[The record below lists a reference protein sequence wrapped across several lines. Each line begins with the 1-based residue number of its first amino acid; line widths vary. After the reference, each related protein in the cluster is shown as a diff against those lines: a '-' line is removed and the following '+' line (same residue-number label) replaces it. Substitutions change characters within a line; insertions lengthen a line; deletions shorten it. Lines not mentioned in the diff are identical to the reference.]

1 LSEDDESFDLNLSPE
16 ELNNLAKAM
25 ANAFSD
31 TISSNPEAFLPEV
44 THVSNIYPVVTVP
57 FDLDLIASSVSG
69 VTDIVGQLKEFI
81 NSTLGSIAGSIISSI
96 QTWIDQ
102 NIKPVIN
109 SVLSGVTSFIRD
121 NILPVVGG
129 KLMSLP
135 DFFTKIIVP
144 NLSSFISTNV
154 LGTMLNIAYQV
165 FQPAI
170 SGLKD
175 WLGSAFDGIKSW
187 FLDALKSGWN
197 WIDSLIG
204 GLKSWLGSALQSGW
218 NWVTST
224 IADVGKAI
232 IGTILPA
239 ISQLSSFAQSSL
251 FSIMGG
257 INKLFGLPSVILEGA
272 SKLFS
277 GGISSLVNFIQQSIL
292 GRLTD
297 LWNTLSTIA
306 GQLSNAVT
314 QLSSYVV
321 TGYNVISTA
330 FMGFANALLN
340 LPTWFDEHISKPL
353 GQAVSGLAEG
363 FWKMLPDFVKEFL
376 VSAKDFFVNMAL
388 FVVEFPKDPLGAI
401 SKYVL
406 APASTFIS
414 NLPIVKDYI
423 IPLIKEHL
431 FPFLKALAGFVVE
444 FPKNPLKAISD
455 YVLTP
460 VSTFISG
467 LPIIKDYVVPFIQ
480 NLKSSFDSLIKD
492 PRGWLEK
499 NILQPVADFI
509 NKTPFLRDV
518 VVPSL
523 KNLAGLLIEFP
534 KDPLGSLKKYLL
546 DPVVNFVSGLPII
559 KDYIVPF
566 VKKAGEEFNKFIK
579 DPIAYTK
586 GVAEAVWN
594 ALTGLFSKVLELVGK
609 AVSGLVDVIKTVVT
623 GFWNV
628 ATGVFMPIANNLIG
642 FVKSLVGA
650 ITQPIHDLILG
661 IASAGTSLG
670 KDFVGSIVNLAG
682 SVAEPM
688 GKLFTEPLQALFTPL
703 NEALGKGLENLVAPQ
718 VEKLRKGEVP
728 QGELLQLLVIM
739 GAIPPI
745 TISATALMRGY
756 YMVFRYL
763 ATLPTRVPFRLT
775 IGYRIG
781 EGNDADIMFA
791 PLSVGQR
798 LAVKMLQSFGVVHP
812 IEVTFDTKALFLAL
826 AKEFKYYPTQ
836 YARSIVD
843 STSMWLTQPLSR
855 LSASIFRNFLPME
868 MPSLETLIEYLKR
881 HMGLGLDSDAFKKV
895 LEDTKGFLRL
905 YGYNDSVIDWTTRTD
920 LTITV
925 TDRFGNPRTVPLAL
939 MYTLP
944 SPSDVAEMYVKDIFK
959 SPEDFFKL
967 YLARGMHKD
976 VGSLYYFLRFKYPP
990 PERLWQFVTRGIS
1003 GMLWAS
1009 IPEAERNEIMKEA
1022 GALGG
1027 FKPADAKALNFEHS
1041 TLFSS
1046 FRTYMKWHDFFRPS
1060 WIEGFTSDNQIML
1073 DTLADIPTKIDQRW
1087 MVRFGLYQL
1096 LKESGVDMKSDAS
1109 AFTKVVQSGEATTG
1123 IVMDLENFC
1132 RTLQATGIHPYYVPI
1147 TAVAETIMSVSD
1159 ERNLLRTGTLSLFK
1173 EGLWSVDALNKML
1186 NGALTVSFNVAYFD
1200 PSPDKLDWSV
1210 GHIDV
1215 PIRFL
1220 PPEAKLTQLRAL
1232 MDRALDIFKEFIR
1245 DMANAYQDYIVEKY
1259 ETTETTPEGKPIP
1272 TFKSITMDIINDINS
1287 YFAKDYKSIVGQ
1299 DLPDELKLQFVEDF
1313 FKPYAHALEQ
1323 FRDVYAIRRVRSWTQ
1338 RWIGWLMYRLATGV
1352 TKKEEFSNFV
1362 NTVSKASHL
1371 TPTEINF
1378 LSQVMEMMY
1387 TIATREYIPTPSQL
1401 ATLSEYLVIPSDL
1414 ITAVYDERNVPDKWR
1429 PIWTKYIEIRPT
1441 ADDVREL
1448 ISTYMYVI
1456 RYVKLPDDIVNK
1468 VKGYASYVGYRDK
1481 ELAIFDLRAQLN
1493 EMLLNIRQN
1502 VREYIPTPMSLAT
1515 LVEYVPK
1522 AREFFDDVVKA
1533 KNIPKEWQEL
1543 WATYLDIRPIVDDV
1557 KRYFSRAEELYAK
1570 FMMKE
1575 GAFKKV
1581 LDDVKNYLGYTDK
1594 EIEFLMLTTKYER
1607 WRNAWNELIGTVEK
1621 MVLVSEY
1628 SPVARDYA
1636 VGKLYE
1642 MIDALPIDNA
1652 EKDKLKKMW
1661 EQYIRVRPIYDEVK
1675 RYVTDL
1681 INAVVDGTISEQTF
1695 ASELDS
1701 LKEWGLGDDEIM
1713 FYKAMAGLR
1722 KARKLKIYLG

>member
-1 LSEDDESFDLNLSPE
+1 LSDDDESFDLNLSPE

-31 TISSNPEAFLPEV
+31 TISSNSEAFLPEV

-121 NILPVVGG
+121 NILPVVNG

-204 GLKSWLGSALQSGW
+204 GLKSWLWGALQSGW

-251 FSIMGG
+251 FSIMGN

-277 GGISSLVNFIQQSIL
+277 GGISSLVNYIQQSIL

-297 LWNTLSTIA
+297 LWNTLSNLA

-314 QLSSYVV
+314 QLSGYIT
-321 TGYNVISTA
+321 TGFNAISTA
-330 FMGFANALLN
+330 FMGFVNALLY

-353 GQAVSGLAEG
+353 GQAISGLAID
-363 FWKMLPDFVKEFL
+363 FWKMLPDFVKDFL

-388 FVVEFPKDPLGAI
+388 FVTEFPKDPLGAI

-423 IPLIKEHL
+423 IPLIKEYL

-499 NILQPVADFI
+499 NVLQPVADFI
-509 NKTPFLRDV
+509 NKVPFLRDV
-518 VVPSL
+518 VIPSL

-534 KDPLGSLKKYLL
+534 KDPLGALKKYLL
-546 DPVVNFVSGLPII
+546 DPVVSFVSNLPII

-594 ALTGLFSKVLELVGK
+594 ALTGLLSGFLGIMGK
-609 AVSGLVDVIKTVVT
+609 AVSGLVDVVKTVVT
-623 GFWNV
+623 GFWDV
-628 ATGVFMPIANNLIG
+628 ATGVFVPLVNKSID
-642 FVKSLVGA
+642 FVKSFVGA
-650 ITQPIHDLILG
+650 ITKPIYNLILD

-670 KDFVGSIVNLAG
+670 KDFVGSVVNLAG

-703 NEALGKGLENLVAPQ
+703 NEALGKGLESLIAPQ

-728 QGELLQLLVIM
+728 QGELLQLFTIM
-739 GAIPPI
+739 GGLPFI
-745 TISATALMRGY
+745 TISATSLMRGY
-756 YMVFRYL
+756 YMFFRYL
-763 ATLPTRVPFRLT
+763 ATLPTKVPLRFT
-775 IGYRIG
+775 IGYRLG
-781 EGNDADIMFA
+781 HDGSAGVVFA
-791 PLSVGQR
+791 PFTVGQR
-798 LAVKMLQSFGVVHP
+798 TAIRMMQGLGLAHP
-812 IEVTFDTKALFLAL
+812 IEVTFDTKALFVGL
-826 AKEFKYYPTQ
+826 AKEFKDYPTQ
-836 YARSIVD
+836 YARSIVN
-843 STSMWLTQPLSR
+843 STSVWLTQPLSR
-855 LSASIFRNFLPME
+855 LSASMFRNFLPME
-868 MPSLETLIEYLKR
+868 MPSLDTLTEYLKR
-881 HMGLGLDSDAFKKV
+881 HMGFGLDSDAFKKV

-905 YGYNDSVIDWTTRTD
+905 YGYNDSVIDWTTKTD
-920 LTITV
+920 LAITV

-939 MYTLP
+939 MYELP
-944 SPSDVAEMYVKDIFK
+944 SASDVAEMYIKDIFQ

-967 YLARGMHKD
+967 FEARGMHRQ
-976 VGSLYYFLRFKYPP
+976 VGSLYYYMRFRYPP
-990 PERLWQFVTRGIS
+990 PERLWQFLMRGVS

-1009 IPEAERNEIMKEA
+1009 ITKDEADRIGAEIK
-1022 GALGG
+1022 ALGG
-1027 FKPADAKALNFEHS
+1027 FSPVNAKELNFKHGK
-1041 TLFSS
+1041 LFSA
-1046 FRTYMKWHDFFRPS
+1046 FQTYMKWHDFFRPS
-1060 WIEGFTSDNQIML
+1060 WIEGFTSDNQIMV

-1109 AFTKVVQSGEATTG
+1109 AFTKVIQSGEATTG

-1173 EGLWSVDALNKML
+1173 EGFWSVDALDKML

-1232 MDRALDIFKEFIR
+1232 MDRALDILREFMR
-1245 DMANAYQDYIVEKY
+1245 DMANAYVDNVVENY
-1259 ETTETTPEGKPIP
+1259 DA
-1272 TFKSITMDIINDINS
+1272 FKSTSITVISDVNSFFASDYKDIIG
-1287 YFAKDYKSIVGQ
+1287 K
-1299 DLPDELKLQFVEDF
+1299 DLPDELKLQFVEDYY
-1313 FKPYAHALEQ
+1313 KPYVNALDH
-1323 FRDVYAIRRVRSWTQ
+1323 FKDVYALRRMRSWTQ

-1352 TKKEEFSNFV
+1352 AKKEEFMDFV
-1362 NTVSKASHL
+1362 DEVAKASKL
-1371 TPTEINF
+1371 RPIEIDF
-1378 LSQVMEMMY
+1378 LKQVMAKMY
-1387 TIATREYIPTPSQL
+1387 TIASREYIPTPSQL

-1414 ITAVYDERNVPDKWR
+1414 ITAVYNARNVPDEWR

-1441 ADDVREL
+1441 ADDVRDL

-1468 VKGYASYVGYRDK
+1468 VKGYASSVGYRDK

-1557 KRYFSRAEELYAK
+1557 KRYFSRAEELYVK

-1575 GAFKKV
+1575 DAFKKV

-1594 EIEFLMLTTKYER
+1594 EIAFLMLTTRYER
-1607 WRNAWNELIGTVEK
+1607 WRNAWNELIGTVDK

-1642 MIDALPIDNA
+1642 MIGALPIDDA
-1652 EKDKLKKMW
+1652 EKNKLKKMW

>member
-1 LSEDDESFDLNLSPE
+1 LSEDDENFDLNLSPE

-69 VTDIVGQLKEFI
+69 VADIIGQIKEFI
-81 NSTLGSIAGSIISSI
+81 NSVIGSAISSI
-96 QTWIDQ
+96 VSTIEGWIDQ
-102 NIKPVIN
+102 NVKPIIN
-109 SVLSGVTSFIRD
+109 SVLSGVTSYIRD
-121 NILPVVGG
+121 NILPTVGG
-129 KLMSLP
+129 VLMSLP
-135 DFFTKIIVP
+135 DFMMKIVIP
-144 NLSSFISTNV
+144 NISGFISTNI
-154 LGTMLNIAYQV
+154 LPTILNIAYQV
-165 FQPAI
+165 LLPAI
-170 SGLKD
+170 GGLKD
-175 WLGSAFDGIKSW
+175 FISPLIDGLKSW
-187 FLDALKSGWN
+187 FLGALQGGWN
-197 WIDSLIG
+197 WISSTIDN
-204 GLKSWLGSALQSGW
+204 LKSWFFGALQSGW
-218 NWVTST
+218 NWLSSVLNTVKNT
-224 IADVGKAI
+224 I
-232 IGTILPA
+232 IGTLLPA

-251 FSIMGG
+251 FSIMGD

-277 GGISSLVNFIQQSIL
+277 GGISSLVNYIQQSIL

-297 LWNTLSTIA
+297 LWNTLSNLA

-314 QLSSYVV
+314 QLSGYIT
-321 TGYNVISTA
+321 TGFNAISTA
-330 FMGFANALLN
+330 FMGFVNALLY

-388 FVVEFPKDPLGAI
+388 FV
-401 SKYVL
+401 
-406 APASTFIS
+406 T
-414 NLPIVKDYI
+414 
-423 IPLIKEHL
+423 
-431 FPFLKALAGFVVE
+431 E

-455 YVLTP
+455 YILTP
-460 VSTFISG
+460 VSTFVSG
-467 LPIIKDYVVPFIQ
+467 LPFIKDYVVPFIQ

-499 NILQPVADFI
+499 NVLQPVADFI

-559 KDYIVPF
+559 KDYIVPAI
-566 VKKAGEEFNKFIK
+566 KKLGEEFGKFTSDPLGYIK
-579 DPIAYTK
+579 
-586 GVAEAVWN
+586 GLAESIWN
-594 ALTGLFSKVLELVGK
+594 MLSDAFSGLMKLLGN
-609 AVSGLVDVIKTVVT
+609 AVSGIIDTLKGAIGTI
-623 GFWNV
+623 WNT
-628 ATGVFMPIANNLIG
+628 ALGVFASLGSTILGG
-642 FVKSLVGA
+642 FKSL
-650 ITQPIHDLILG
+650 ITSLTSPIISLVTD

-670 KDFVGSIVNLAG
+670 KEFVGSIVSMAG

-688 GKLFTEPLQALFTPL
+688 GKLFTEPLQTVFTPL
-703 NEALGKGLENLVAPQ
+703 TEQLGKSLEDTLTPAI
-718 VEKLRKGEVP
+718 EKLRKGESP
-728 QGELLQLLVIM
+728 KGEIAEMVTFIGGLPL
-739 GAIPPI
+739 A
-745 TISATALMRGY
+745 TIVATSLMRGY
-756 YMVFRYL
+756 YMAFRFL
-763 ATLPTRVPFRLT
+763 ATLPIDWQLGFTMSYELGTDGKYHLKISPIDT
-775 IGYRIG
+775 SGGG
-781 EGNDADIMFA
+781 EGGMRGGFKLD
-791 PLSVGQR
+791 
-798 LAVKMLQSFGVVHP
+798 HP
-812 IEVTFDTKALFLAL
+812 ITVSFSPKAMFLAL
-826 AKEFKYYPTQ
+826 AKEFKYFPTQ
-836 YARSIVD
+836 YARSMMNA
-843 STSMWLTQPLSR
+843 TAFWLMQPLTR
-855 LSASIFRNFLPME
+855 YASSSFRNFLTIELPPYGTM
-868 MPSLETLIEYLKR
+868 LESLKR
-881 HMGLGLDSDAFKKV
+881 YMGFGLDSDTFKKV

-905 YGYNDSVIDWTTRTD
+905 YGYNDSVIDWTTKTD
-920 LTITV
+920 LAITV

-939 MYTLP
+939 MYELP
-944 SPSDVAEMYVKDIFK
+944 SASDVAEMYIKDIFQ

-967 YLARGMHKD
+967 FEARGMHRQ
-976 VGSLYYFLRFKYPP
+976 VGSLYYYMRFRYPP
-990 PERLWQFVTRGIS
+990 PERLWQFLMRGVS

-1009 IPEAERNEIMKEA
+1009 ITKDEADRIGAEIK
-1022 GALGG
+1022 ALGG
-1027 FKPADAKALNFEHS
+1027 FSPVNAKELNFKHGK
-1041 TLFSS
+1041 LFSA
-1046 FRTYMKWHDFFRPS
+1046 FQTYMKWHDFFRPS
-1060 WIEGFTSDNQIML
+1060 WIEGFTSDNQIMV

-1109 AFTKVVQSGEATTG
+1109 AFTKVIQSGEATTG

-1173 EGLWSVDALNKML
+1173 EGFWSVDALDKML

-1232 MDRALDIFKEFIR
+1232 MDRALDILREFMR
-1245 DMANAYQDYIVEKY
+1245 DMANAYVDNVVENY
-1259 ETTETTPEGKPIP
+1259 DD
-1272 TFKSITMDIINDINS
+1272 FKSTSITVISDVNSFFASDYKDIIG
-1287 YFAKDYKSIVGQ
+1287 K
-1299 DLPDELKLQFVEDF
+1299 DLPDELKLQFVEDYY
-1313 FKPYAHALEQ
+1313 KPYVNALDH
-1323 FRDVYAIRRVRSWTQ
+1323 FKDVYALRRMRSWTQ

-1352 TKKEEFSNFV
+1352 AKKEEFMDFV
-1362 NTVSKASHL
+1362 DEVAKASKL
-1371 TPTEINF
+1371 RPIEIDF
-1378 LSQVMEMMY
+1378 LKQVMAKMY
-1387 TIATREYIPTPSQL
+1387 TIASREYIPTPSQL

-1414 ITAVYDERNVPDKWR
+1414 ITAVYNARNVPDEWR

-1441 ADDVREL
+1441 ADDVRDL

-1468 VKGYASYVGYRDK
+1468 VKGYASSVGYRDK

-1557 KRYFSRAEELYAK
+1557 KRYFSRAEELYVK

-1575 GAFKKV
+1575 DAFKKV

-1594 EIEFLMLTTKYER
+1594 EIAFLMLTTRYER
-1607 WRNAWNELIGTVEK
+1607 WRNAWNELIGTVDK

-1642 MIDALPIDNA
+1642 MIDALPIDDA
-1652 EKDKLKKMW
+1652 EKNKLKKMW